1 MNAII
6 DERQRIEAA
15 LSFIPPDIERDKWW
29 KVGAALKHEFGEP
42 GFDVFDGWSRAGKSY
57 AEADIRD
64 TWKSLKSDGGITI
77 GTLYALAKEYGFDLR
92 QNKVAVIDPAE
103 LERRRTDRE
112 TRAARE
118 NEKTQKAAK
127 HAATLARAVWSK
139 ARPAKDD
146 HPYLMRKGLTAID
159 TLREIDADKLPA
171 MLGYSP
177 SSSGQ
182 LLAGRVL
189 IVPVKIGSNV
199 STVEMIDETGLK
211 SALAGGAK
219 AGGYWASSPLTKT
232 PARILVAEG
241 VATALS
247 AHRCTGLPAV
257 VALTNTN
264 LPAIAKAMRERF
276 PDAELVLLAD
286 LEKVTGEADQY
297 AAKAARAVG
306 GALAL
311 PDFGDGRPA
320 DATDFNDMHQL
331 LGAEAVKRTIDAA
344 AVGAATSADKLPKVP
359 TVFPAIEERPC
370 YRVYDAWQEIDGRKV
385 KPGVYLHTTK
395 AEKSDDAPA
404 LIDKWISTP
413 LRVLATTSNGED
425 AEYGRLLEIL
435 SPAGKWK
442 PWAMPMAMLA
452 GDGSEALGV
461 LMSEGL
467 IPYFNDKRAVLRY
480 VAEQVPA
487 VRMRAASVTGWNGG
501 AFVLPHTVIGADDIW
516 FQASGRTAPYANGG
530 TFEEWR
536 ELAALAPGNPLLM
549 LAFSAAL
556 AGPLLGP
563 LNIDGGGAH
572 IYGDSS
578 SGKTTALH
586 AAVSVWGG
594 PAFKR
599 TWRATAN
606 GLEGTGSLHSDTLL
620 ALDELGE
627 IDPKSLYEAAYALI
641 NGTGKTRA
649 NRHGEARQASRW
661 RVFLLSTG
669 ELTIGARMNAGG
681 IEAKAGQ
688 ELRILDVPVTGKYGL
703 FDNLHGRA
711 SGAAMSDEVRN
722 LAARHYGHAGPRF
735 VNELVTAL
743 RAGLNLSDELLPL
756 LERFGV
762 EGQERRAART
772 FAICGLA
779 GELAIRW
786 NIVPWKTGAAAKAA
800 IHAFELWRRRRG
812 ANGHGVEHAAILR
825 ALSDFIDRHSDSR
838 FSNIDGS
845 ADIVRDRAGYWR
857 QDGDRRLYLFTSSGL
872 KEAIK
877 GYDLMRALEALD
889 KAKALATTD
898 LDKRSKK
905 TRDPT
910 GRAVPLYHIDPNA
923 LSSDEYLT

>member
-1 MNAII
+1 MSAIV
-6 DERQRIEAA
+6 DELRRAEQA
-15 LSFIPPDIERDKWW
+15 LSFIPADIERDKWW
-29 KVGAALKHEFGEP
+29 KVGAALKHEFGDP
-42 GFDVFDGWSRAGKSY
+42 GFDVFDGWSRAGESY
-57 AEADIRD
+57 AEADVRD

-77 GTLYALAKEYGFDLR
+77 ATLYALAKEYGFDPR
-92 QNKVAVIDPAE
+92 QHKAAVIDPAE

-112 TRAARE
+112 ARAARE
-118 NEKTQKAAK
+118 DEKTQKAAK
-127 HAATLARAVWSK
+127 HAATLARAVWSNAK
-139 ARPAKDD
+139 PAKDD
-146 HPYLMRKGLTAID
+146 HPYLIRKGLTAID
-159 TLREIDADKLPA
+159 ALREIHADKLPA
-171 MLGYSP
+171 LLGYPP

-189 IVPVKIGSNV
+189 IAPVKIGSNV

-219 AGGYWASSPLTKT
+219 AGGYWVASPPVKAST
-232 PARILVAEG
+232 RILVAEG
-241 VATALS
+241 IATALS

-257 VALTNTN
+257 ATLSCGNLKRVAESMH
-264 LPAIAKAMRERF
+264 KQF
-276 PDAELVLLAD
+276 PEAQITVLAD
-286 LEKVTGEADQY
+286 IGNGQEDAL
-297 AAKAARAVG
+297 AAAQGIG
-306 GALAL
+306 GALAV
-311 PDFGDGRPA
+311 PDFGDARQA

-331 LGAEAVKRTIDAA
+331 IGAEAVKRTIDAA
-344 AVGAATSADKLPKVP
+344 MASAATATDELARAL
-359 TVFPAIEERPC
+359 TTFPGIEERPC
-370 YRVYDAWQEIDGRKV
+370 YRVYDAWQEIDGRKI
-385 KPGVYLHTTK
+385 KPGVYLHATK
-395 AEKSDDAPA
+395 AEKSDDAPT

-435 SPAGKWK
+435 SPAGRWK

-480 VAEQVPA
+480 VAEQVPT

-516 FQASGRTAPYANGG
+516 FQASGRTAPYASGG
-530 TFEEWR
+530 TFDEWR
-536 ELAALAPGNPLLM
+536 GLAALAPGNSLLM

-563 LNIDGGGAH
+563 LNIDGGGTH

-578 SGKTTALH
+578 SGKTTALN

-661 RVFLLSTG
+661 RVFLVSTG
-669 ELTIGARMNAGG
+669 ELTIAARISAGG

-688 ELRILDVPVTGKYGL
+688 ELRILDVPVSGKHGL
-703 FDNLHGRA
+703 FDHLHGRA
-711 SGAAMSDEVRN
+711 SGAALSDEIRN

-735 VNELVTAL
+735 VSELVKAL
-743 RAGLNLSDELLPL
+743 GDGLNLADELQRL
-756 LERFGV
+756 LDRFGV

-779 GELAIRW
+779 GELAARW
-786 NIVPWKTGAAAKAA
+786 NIVPWEAGSATKAA
-800 IHAFELWRRRRG
+800 LHAFELWRRRRG
-812 ANGHGVEHAAILR
+812 ASGQGVEHAAILR

-838 FSNIDGS
+838 FSSIDGS

-857 QDGDRRLYLFTSSGL
+857 QDGNRRLYLFTSSGL
-872 KEAIK
+872 KEAAK
-877 GYDLMRALEALD
+877 GYDLLRVLAALD

-910 GRAVPLYHIDPNA
+910 GRAVSLYHVDPDA
-923 LSSDEYLT
+923 LGSDEFLT

>member
-1 MNAII
+1 MSAVI

-15 LSFIPPDIERDKWW
+15 LSAIP
-29 KVGAALKHEFGEP
+29 A
-42 GFDVFDGWSRAGKSY
+42 DVD
-57 AEADIRD
+57 RD
-64 TWKSLKSDGGITI
+64 TWVRIAMALKSELGDNAFDMFDAWSQGGASYDSAAARATWRSLKQAGGVTV
-77 GTLYALAKEYGFDLR
+77 GTLYAIAKEYGFNPG
-92 QNKVAVIDPAE
+92 QHKASVIDHSE
-103 LERRRTDRE
+103 IERRRTE
-112 TRAARE
+112 RAGKAATE
-118 NEKTQKAAK
+118 EEKRQKAAK
-127 HAATLARAVWSK
+127 HAATVALAVWSK
-139 ARPAKDD
+139 AQPARDD
-146 HPYLMRKGLTAID
+146 HPYLMRKGLSALD
-159 TLREIDADKLPA
+159 SLREIEVSKLENLIGYRPA
-171 MLGYSP
+171 C
-177 SSSGQ
+177 SGEK
-182 LLAGRVL
+182 LKGRVL
-189 IVPVKIGSNV
+189 IAPVHINGAV
-199 STVEMIDETGLK
+199 TTIEMIDADGRK
-211 SALAGGAK
+211 AALAGGVKSGGCWLASAPSK
-219 AGGYWASSPLTKT
+219 ASQ
-232 PARILVAEG
+232 RILIGEG
-241 VATALS
+241 CATALS
-247 AHRCTGLPAV
+247 AHRCTGDAAV
-257 VALTNTN
+257 AALSCGNLRSVAAALRRDF
-264 LPAIAKAMRERF
+264 PHAAII
-276 PDAELVLLAD
+276 VLAD
-286 LEKVTGEADQY
+286 LGNGQQKALE
-297 AAKAARAVG
+297 AARIENCL
-306 GALAL
+306 LAI
-311 PDFGDGRPA
+311 PSFGDRRTDG
-320 DATDFNDMHQL
+320 ATDFNDMHQL
-331 LGAEAVKRTIDAA
+331 LGADEVRRAIEAA
-344 AVGAATSADKLPKVP
+344 LPVDPSGEDHGSGVAISMPGFP
-359 TVFPAIEERPC
+359 TLEERPC
-370 YRVYDAWQEIDGRKV
+370 YRVYEDWQEIDGRKM

-395 AEKSDDAPA
+395 AERTDAPPS

-425 AEYGRLLEIL
+425 AEYGRLLEIR

-452 GDGSEALGV
+452 GDGSDALGV

-467 IPYFNDKRAVLRY
+467 IPYFNDKKAVLRY
-480 VAEQVPA
+480 VAEQVPSA
-487 VRMRAASVTGWNGG
+487 RMRAASVTGWSGD
-501 AFVLPHTVIGADDIW
+501 AFVLPNAVIGADDIW

-530 TFEEWR
+530 TFDGWR

-586 AAVSVWGG
+586 GAVSVWGG

-669 ELTIGARMNAGG
+669 ELTIAARMSAGG

-688 ELRILDVPVTGKYGL
+688 ELRILDVPVSGKYGL

-711 SGAAMSDEVRN
+711 SGAALSDEVRN

-735 VNELVTAL
+735 VTELVAAL
-743 RAGLNLSDELLPL
+743 RSGLNLADELQPL

-779 GELAIRW
+779 GELAVRW
-786 NIVPWKTGAAAKAA
+786 HIVPWKSGSAAKAA
-800 IHAFELWRRRRG
+800 MHAFELWRRRRG
-812 ANGHGVEHAAILR
+812 ANEHGVEHAAILR
-825 ALSDFIDRHSDSR
+825 SLADFIDKHSDSR

-845 ADIVRDRAGYWR
+845 ADRVIERAGYWR
-857 QDGDRRLYLFTSSGL
+857 QDGDRRLYLFTSGGL
-872 KEAIK
+872 KEAAK
-877 GYDLMRALEALD
+877 GYDLMRVLTALD
-889 KAKALATTD
+889 KAKALAATD
-898 LDKRSKK
+898 LDRRSKK

-910 GRAVPLYHIDPNA
+910 GRAVSLYHIDPDA
-923 LSSDEYLT
+923 LAGDE

>member
-1 MNAII
+1 MSAVI

-15 LSFIPPDIERDKWW
+15 LSVIPPDVD
-29 KVGAALKHEFGEP
+29 
-42 GFDVFDGWSRAGKSY
+42 
-57 AEADIRD
+57 RD
-64 TWKSLKSDGGITI
+64 TWVRVAMALKSELGDDGFSVFDAWSQNGASYDPAAARATWRSLKQTGGITI
-77 GTLYALAKEYGFDLR
+77 GTLYALAKEYGYDAAH
-92 QNKVAVIDPAE
+92 QMAAVIGNAE
-103 LERRRTDRE
+103 IERRR
-112 TRAARE
+112 ARRKATAIPDE
-118 NEKTQKAAK
+118 QKRQTAAK
-127 HAATLARAVWSK
+127 SAATLALAVWNK
-139 ARPAKDD
+139 AAPARDD
-146 HPYLMRKGLTAID
+146 HPYLTRKGLAAIE
-159 TLREIDADKLPA
+159 TLREIDVGKLAKLISYRPRCNDGE
-171 MLGYSP
+171 LV
-177 SSSGQ
+177 
-182 LLAGRVL
+182 GRVL
-189 IVPVKIGSNV
+189 IAPVHISGAL
-199 STVEMIDETGLK
+199 STIEMIDEDGRKTALK
-211 SALAGGAK
+211 GGVK
-219 AGGYWASSPLTKT
+219 AGGGWTAHAPSQGSQ
-232 PARILVAEG
+232 RILIGEG
-241 VATALS
+241 CATVLS
-247 AHRCTGLPAV
+247 AHRCTGA
-257 VALTNTN
+257 A
-264 LPAIAKAMRERF
+264 AIAALSCGNLRNVAAAVRQAF
-276 PDAELVLLAD
+276 PEASIVVLAD
-286 LEKVTGEADQY
+286 LGNGQQKALE
-297 AAKAARAVG
+297 AARAVG
-306 GALAL
+306 AAFAL
-311 PDFGDGRPA
+311 PDFGADHQA

-331 LGAEAVKRTIDAA
+331 LGADAVRHAINAASRVDSTVQGPADDAA
-344 AVGAATSADKLPKVP
+344 ESQAGFP
-359 TVFPAIEERPC
+359 TLEERPC
-370 YRVYDAWQEIDGRKV
+370 YRVYEEWQEIDGRRM

-395 AEKSDDAPA
+395 AERTDAPPS

-425 AEYGRLLEIL
+425 AEYGRLLEIR

-452 GDGSEALGV
+452 GDGSDALGV

-467 IPYFNDKRAVLRY
+467 IPYFNDKKAVLRY
-480 VAEQVPA
+480 VAEQVPSA
-487 VRMRAASVTGWNGG
+487 RMRAASVTGWSGD
-501 AFVLPHTVIGADDIW
+501 AFVLPNAVIGADDIW
-516 FQASGRTAPYANGG
+516 FQASGRTAPYASGG
-530 TFEEWR
+530 TFDGWR
-536 ELAALAPGNPLLM
+536 ELSTLASGNPLLM
-549 LAFSAAL
+549 LALSAAF

-586 AAVSVWGG
+586 AAVSIWGG

-669 ELTIGARMNAGG
+669 ELTIAARMSAGG

-688 ELRILDVPVTGKYGL
+688 ELRILDVPVSGKHGL

-711 SGAAMSDEVRN
+711 SGAALSDEVRN

-735 VNELVTAL
+735 VTDLVAAL
-743 RAGLNLSDELLPL
+743 RSGLNLADELQPM

-779 GELAIRW
+779 GELAVRW
-786 NIVPWKTGAAAKAA
+786 SVVPWKPGSAAKAA
-800 IHAFELWRRRRG
+800 MHAFELWRRRRG
-812 ANGHGVEHAAILR
+812 ANEHGVEHAAILR
-825 ALSDFIDRHSDSR
+825 SLADFIDRHSDSR

-845 ADIVRDRAGYWR
+845 ADIVRERAGYWR
-857 QDGDRRLYLFTSSGL
+857 QDGDRRLYLFTSGGL
-872 KEAIK
+872 KEATK
-877 GYDLMRALEALD
+877 GYDLMRVLAALD
-889 KAKALATTD
+889 KAKALAATD

-910 GRAVPLYHIDPNA
+910 GRAVSLYHIDPDA
-923 LSSDEYLT
+923 LTGNE

>member
-1 MNAII
+1 MSAVI
-6 DERQRIEAA
+6 DERSRAEQA
-15 LSFIPPDIERDKWW
+15 LSFIPADIERERWW

-42 GFDVFDGWSRAGKSY
+42 GFDVFDGWSRTAKSY
-57 AEADIRD
+57 IETDVRD
-64 TWKSLKSDGGITI
+64 TWKSLKNDGGITI
-77 GTLYALAKEYGFDLR
+77 STLYALAKEYGFDPR
-92 QNKVAVIDPAE
+92 QHRGAMDPAE

-112 TRAARE
+112 ARAARE
-118 NEKTQKAAK
+118 EEKTQKTAK

-139 ARPAKDD
+139 AKPARDD
-146 HPYLMRKGLTAID
+146 HPYLIRKGLTAVD
-159 TLREIDADKLPA
+159 ALREIDADKLPA
-171 MLGYSP
+171 LLGYSP
-177 SSSGQ
+177 LSSGQ
-182 LLAGRVL
+182 LLAGRIL
-189 IVPVKIGSNV
+189 IVPVKIGASV

-219 AGGYWASSPLTKT
+219 SGGYWAASAPDKSS
-232 PARILVAEG
+232 ARILVAEG

-247 AHRCTGLPAV
+247 AHRCTGLPAIAALSCGNLKR
-257 VALTNTN
+257 VAE
-264 LPAIAKAMRERF
+264 AMRNQYPE
-276 PDAELVLLAD
+276 ASITVLAD
-286 LEKVTGEADQY
+286 IGNGQEY
-297 AAKAARAVG
+297 AFKAARAVG
-306 GALAL
+306 GALAS
-311 PDFGDGRPA
+311 PDFGDDRPP
-320 DATDFNDMHQL
+320 DATDFNDMHGR
-331 LGAEAVKRTIDAA
+331 LGADAVRRTIDAA
-344 AVGAATSADKLPKVP
+344 SRVDVESDSSESPAAPVGFP
-359 TVFPAIEERPC
+359 TLEERPC
-370 YRVYDAWQEIDGRKV
+370 YRVYEDWQEVDGRKM

-395 AEKSDDAPA
+395 AERTDAPPS

-425 AEYGRLLEIL
+425 AEYGRLLEIR

-452 GDGSEALGV
+452 GDGSDALGV

-467 IPYFNDKRAVLRY
+467 IPYFNDKKAVLRY
-480 VAEQVPA
+480 IAEQVPNA
-487 VRMRAASVTGWNGG
+487 RMRAASVTGWSGD
-501 AFVLPHTVIGADDIW
+501 AFVLPNTVIGADDIW
-516 FQASGRTAPYANGG
+516 FQASGRTAPYVSGG
-530 TFEEWR
+530 TFDQWR
-536 ELAALAPGNPLLM
+536 GLVALAPGNPLLM
-549 LAFSAAL
+549 LAFSAAF

-563 LNIDGGGAH
+563 LNIGGAGANL
-572 IYGDSS
+572 YGDSS
-578 SGKTTALH
+578 TGKTTAMD
-586 AAVSVWGG
+586 AAVSVWGS

-669 ELTIGARMNAGG
+669 ELTIAARMSAGG

-688 ELRILDVPVTGKYGL
+688 ELRILDVPVSGKHGL

-722 LAARHYGHAGPRF
+722 LAARNYGHAGPRF
-735 VNELVTAL
+735 VAELVIAL
-743 RAGLNLSDELLPL
+743 RNGLNLANELQPL

-779 GELAIRW
+779 GELAVRW
-786 NIVPWKTGAAAKAA
+786 NIVPWKAGSATKAA
-800 IHAFELWRRRRG
+800 MHAFELWRRRRG
-812 ANGHGVEHAAILR
+812 ANEHGVEHAAILR
-825 ALSDFIDRHSDSR
+825 SLADFIDRHADSR
-838 FSNIDGS
+838 FSNIEGS
-845 ADIVRDRAGYWR
+845 SDLIRERAGYWR
-857 QDGDRRLYLFTSSGL
+857 QDSDRRLYLFTSGGL
-872 KEAIK
+872 REATR
-877 GYDLMRALEALD
+877 GYDLMRVLAALD
-889 KAKALATTD
+889 KAKALAATD

-910 GRAVPLYHIDPNA
+910 GRAVSLYHIDPDA
-923 LSSDEYLT
+923 LTGDE